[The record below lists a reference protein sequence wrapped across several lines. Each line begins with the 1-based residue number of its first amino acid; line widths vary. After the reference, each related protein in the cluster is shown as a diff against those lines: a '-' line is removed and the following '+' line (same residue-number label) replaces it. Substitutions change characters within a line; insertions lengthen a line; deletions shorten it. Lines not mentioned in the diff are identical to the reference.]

1 MDETEEKSDVLTEER
16 KGEWNSKLEEAA
28 QSIGQA
34 AQGYKHM
41 HIWQAQRATNR
52 HKYLMGSGIIFGPLA
67 SLLQSIGLALNLETE
82 PGISVFVILLGFLS
96 GIIVA
101 AVKFGK
107 YDEVSNANKSAAA
120 RYTSV
125 EANVRRQLGLYRRD
139 RMPAIAYMDW
149 LETKYEEL
157 LMSAPLLS
165 ASSFERYSKHAKTKG
180 LPIPEQ
186 YDHLISINED
196 YESTKAHEIVD
207 RSQIRVTIAEDA
219 ESLSSN
225 ESGDGQQS
233 QIKRSSAMAKIPE
246 INCASDK
253 ILAYELNRLMGIR

>member
-1 MDETEEKSDVLTEER
+1 MDDDTEEKTDETL

-28 QSIGQA
+28 QGIGQA

-41 HIWQAQRATNR
+41 HIWQAQRATNQ
-52 HKYLMGSGIIFGPLA
+52 HKYLMGGGIIFGPLA
-67 SLLQSIGLALNLETE
+67 SVLQSIGLALNIETD
-82 PGISVFVILLGFLS
+82 PIISVFVIVLGFLS

-101 AVKFGK
+101 VVKFGK

-120 RYTSV
+120 KYTSV

-149 LETKYEEL
+149 LETKYEGL
-157 LMSAPLLS
+157 LMAAPLLS
-165 ASSFERYSKHAKTKG
+165 ADAFQRYSEHAQAKG
-180 LPIPEQ
+180 LPIPDQ
-186 YDHLISINED
+186 YDHLITIND
-196 YESTKAHEIVD
+196 NYESKKSADQDQSSVA
-207 RSQIRVTIAEDA
+207 IRENT
-219 ESLSSN
+219 ESLAAD
-225 ESGDGQQS
+225 EPQTRKKS
-233 QIKRSSAMAKIPE
+233 QTKKASVMSKIPE

>member
-1 MDETEEKSDVLTEER
+1 MDEIEEKISSSER

-28 QSIGQA
+28 QGIGQA

-52 HKYLMGSGIIFGPLA
+52 HKYLMGSGIVFGPLA
-67 SLLQSIGLALNLETE
+67 SVLQSIGLALNLGTD
-82 PGISVFVILLGFLS
+82 PTISVLVILLGFLS

-120 RYTSV
+120 KYTSV

-165 ASSFERYSKHAKTKG
+165 ASAFDRYSKHAKTKG
-180 LPIPEQ
+180 LPIPEK

-196 YESTKAHEIVD
+196 YEATRAQEIVD
-207 RSQIRVTIAEDA
+207 SSQIRVTVTGEA
-219 ESLSSN
+219 ESLSSS
-225 ESGDGQQS
+225 ESGTGKQS
-233 QIKRSSAMAKIPE
+233 QIKRSSVMAKIPE

-253 ILAYELNRLMGIR
+253 ILTYELNRLMGIR

>member
-1 MDETEEKSDVLTEER
+1 MDDIEEKTDKAP

-28 QSIGQA
+28 QGIGQA

-41 HIWQAQRATNR
+41 HIWQAQRATIR
-52 HKYLMGSGIIFGPLA
+52 HKYLMGGGIIFGPLA
-67 SLLQSIGLALNLETE
+67 SMLQSIGLALNLETD
-82 PGISVFVILLGFLS
+82 PVISVFVILLGFLS

-120 RYTSV
+120 KYTSV

-149 LETKYEEL
+149 LETKYEGL
-157 LMSAPLLS
+157 LMAAPLLS
-165 ASSFERYSKHAKTKG
+165 ADAFERYSKHAKNKG
-180 LPIPEQ
+180 LPIPDQ
-186 YDHLISINED
+186 YNHLISIND
-196 YESTKAHEIVD
+196 NYESEKAREIMD
-207 RSQIRVTIAEDA
+207 RSQIHVTITENK
-219 ESLSSN
+219 ESLTH
-225 ESGDGQQS
+225 EEPERRKQS
-233 QIKRSSAMAKIPE
+233 QIKRSSVMAKIPE
-246 INCASDK
+246 IDSASDK